1 MAFKRKCTLP
11 CAVTSGIF
19 ILQFTGKR
27 SEPFFRE
34 DSNLSALATYVKGD
48 VKAYAMELSEQIRN
62 RMEYGIAE
70 IPDELIQK
78 AEIIVHQVGLGFECK
93 R

>member
-1 MAFKRKCTLP
+1 MYA
-11 CAVTSGIF
+11 
-19 ILQFTGKR
+19 
-27 SEPFFRE
+27 
-34 DSNLSALATYVKGD
+34 KGD
-48 VKAYAMELSEQIRN
+48 VKANAIELSEQIRN